1 MSDVLL
7 AGLALMLIFE
17 GVLPFAAPALWRDT
31 FRRMLALSDGQLRF
45 AGLLSIGAGLAILFA
60 VT

>member
-1 MSDVLL
+1 VSDVLL

-17 GVLPFAAPALWRDT
+17 GVLPFAAPTLWRDT

>member
-1 MSDVLL
+1 MTDVLL

-45 AGLLSIGAGLAILFA
+45 AGLLSIGAGLVILFA

>member
-1 MSDVLL
+1 MTDVLL

>member
-45 AGLLSIGAGLAILFA
+45 AGLLSIGAGLVILFA